1 MRVTA
6 TSGTVDD
13 RAVVLPYAMVLGPG
27 VTLGRDWTAT
37 DAWTRVLAHTVKKEL
52 VVRTAITRA
61 VGSLVLVVSV
71 TGIVFVTGMRAKSPA
86 VVNGVRKLGRAMRP
100 LAIKSAGGPGA
111 SASVVHHVGRT
122 SGRSYSTPVGA
133 VPTDDGFVIALPY
146 GLSADWL
153 KNVLA
158 SGSATIAHDGSTYD
172 VDRPEIVPLSA
183 VEHQFSPTDQRAH
196 RLFGVDQCLRVRRT
210 VPDQPDTGTTG

>member
-1 MRVTA
+1 M
-6 TSGTVDD
+6 
-13 RAVVLPYAMVLGPG
+13 
-27 VTLGRDWTAT
+27 
-37 DAWTRVLAHTVKKEL
+37 
-52 VVRTAITRA
+52 RTAIARA
-61 VGSLVLVVSV
+61 AGSLVLVVSV

-133 VPTDDGFVIALPY
+133 VPIDDGFVIALPY

-172 VDRPEIVPLSA
+172 VDRPEVVPLSA
-183 VEHQFSPTDQRAH
+183 VEHQFSPIDQRAH

>member
-1 MRVTA
+1 MR
-6 TSGTVDD
+6 
-13 RAVVLPYAMVLGPG
+13 R
-27 VTLGRDWTAT
+27 
-37 DAWTRVLAHTVKKEL
+37 
-52 VVRTAITRA
+52 AITRA
-61 VGSLVLVVSV
+61 AGSLVLVVSV
-71 TGIVFVTGMRAKSPA
+71 TGIVFVTGMRAKSPP

-100 LAIKSAGGPGA
+100 LAIKWAGGPGA

-133 VPTDDGFVIALPY
+133 VPGDDGFVIALPY

-158 SGSATIAHDGSTYD
+158 SGSATIAHDGSTYH
-172 VDRPEIVPLSA
+172 VNRPEVVPLAA
-183 VEHQFSPTDQRAH
+183 VQHQFSPADQRAH

-210 VPDQPDTGTTG
+210 VPDQPHTATTG

>member
-1 MRVTA
+1 M
-6 TSGTVDD
+6 
-13 RAVVLPYAMVLGPG
+13 
-27 VTLGRDWTAT
+27 
-37 DAWTRVLAHTVKKEL
+37 

-61 VGSLVLVVSV
+61 AGSLVLVVSV

-86 VVNGVRKLGRAMRP
+86 VVNGVRKLGRAIRP

-153 KNVLA
+153 KNVL
-158 SGSATIAHDGSTYD
+158 
-172 VDRPEIVPLSA
+172 P
-183 VEHQFSPTDQRAH
+183 
-196 RLFGVDQCLRVRRT
+196 RVRHHR
-210 VPDQPDTGTTG
+210 P